1 MRGSGGFA
9 DAKIEFGV
17 WAELFGE
24 LKVYRPNNMPIA
36 TINQGGVD
44 KVDLRRI
51 ITAKGLGC
59 VLIIATLRVIS
70 NSADTFQG
78 EVV

>member
-1 MRGSGGFA
+1 
-9 DAKIEFGV
+9 
-17 WAELFGE
+17 
-24 LKVYRPNNMPIA
+24 LKVHRPNNMPIA